1 MENNELKQLIS
12 TFMEYRNLLTPIE
25 QSLKQFSVSFE
36 SIGEDVKNLN
46 SSFDGNVQAKLD
58 KIYKELSGQADKVK
72 LLSSQVD
79 AFVAKTERY
88 VQSVNS
94 LVGLCG
100 KLENKISAVE
110 NIEKQAETQIEK
122 LNVIIED
129 KRKTYNIKQ
138 LEKNLETYNIGV
150 QKVSEFINKDVADV
164 LQESNNKLEQL
175 QNKNEDVL
183 EVVKNQQG
191 GIAELVETY
200 KINNEMLKK
209 IVENNDVNQE
219 YIYSILDKWA
229 ADRKVKTKK

>member
-1 MENNELKQLIS
+1 MENNELKQLIT

-46 SSFDGNVQAKLD
+46 SSFNGNVQAKLD
-58 KIYKELSGQADKVK
+58 QIYKELASQADKAK
-72 LLSSQVD
+72 LLTSQVD
-79 AFVAKTERY
+79 SFVAKTEKY
-88 VQSVNS
+88 VQSVNN
-94 LVGLCG
+94 LVSLCG
-100 KLENKISAVE
+100 KLENKISTVE
-110 NIEKQAETQIEK
+110 QIEKQAETQIEK

-129 KRKTYNIKQ
+129 KRKTYNIKE
-138 LEKNLETYNIGV
+138 LEKNLEAYNTGV

-164 LQESNNKLEQL
+164 LQESNNKLDQI

-183 EVVKNQQG
+183 EVVKKQQG

-200 KINNEMLKK
+200 KTSNEMLKK

-229 ADRKVKTKK
+229 VDRKVKTKK

>member
-1 MENNELKQLIS
+1 
-12 TFMEYRNLLTPIE
+12 MEYRNLLTPIE
-25 QSLKQFSVSFE
+25 QSLKQFSVLFE

-100 KLENKISAVE
+100 KLENKISTVE

>member
-25 QSLKQFSVSFE
+25 QSLKQFSVLFE

-100 KLENKISAVE
+100 KLENKISTVE